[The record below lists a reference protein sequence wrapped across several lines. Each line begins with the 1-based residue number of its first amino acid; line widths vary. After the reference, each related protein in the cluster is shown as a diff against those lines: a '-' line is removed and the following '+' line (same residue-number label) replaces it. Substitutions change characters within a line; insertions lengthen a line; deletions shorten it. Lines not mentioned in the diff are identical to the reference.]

1 MISRKEFKEFV
12 ESSQKITEFFDNCYK
27 IGIDIHD
34 KVRDN
39 IGHIEYFLIKENFGE
54 DGYGW
59 FTWWMYD
66 LPSLKKSNPNDNHAF
81 ESDGTPIKLDTV
93 DDLYDFLLENYSNKN
108 GENKCNS

>member
-1 MISRKEFKEFV
+1 MITKKGFKEFV

-27 IGIDIHD
+27 IGIGIHD

-39 IGHIEYFLIKENFGE
+39 IGHIEYLLIKENFGE

-66 LPSLKKSNPNDNHAF
+66 LPSLKKSSPNDNHAF
-81 ESDGTPIKLDTV
+81 NSDGTPIKLDTV

-108 GENKCNS
+108 G

>member
-1 MISRKEFKEFV
+1 MITKKDFKEFV

-39 IGHIEYFLIKENFGE
+39 IGHIEYLLIKENFGE
-54 DGYGW
+54 DGFGW
-59 FTWWMYD
+59 FLWWKYE
-66 LPSLKKSNPNDNHAF
+66 LPSLKKSKPNDNHAF

-108 GENKCNS
+108 GENKYNS

>member
-39 IGHIEYFLIKENFGE
+39 IGHIEYLLIKENFGE

-66 LPSLKKSNPNDNHAF
+66 LPSLKKSKPNNNHAF
-81 ESDGTPIKLDTV
+81 IMMG
-93 DDLYDFLLENYSNKN
+93 LL
-108 GENKCNS
+108 

>member
-1 MISRKEFKEFV
+1 MITKKDFKEFV

-27 IGIDIHD
+27 IGIDIH

-39 IGHIEYFLIKENFGE
+39 IGHIEYLLIKENFGE

-66 LPSLKKSNPNDNHAF
+66 LPSLKKSSPNDNHAF

-108 GENKCNS
+108 GENKYNS